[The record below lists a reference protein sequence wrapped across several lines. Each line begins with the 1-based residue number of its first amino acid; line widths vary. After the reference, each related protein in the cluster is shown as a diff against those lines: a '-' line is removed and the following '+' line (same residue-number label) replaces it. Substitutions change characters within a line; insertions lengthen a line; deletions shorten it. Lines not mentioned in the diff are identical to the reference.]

1 MINNMGSTDR
11 LVRLVLA
18 VVLLVLFFADVISG
32 TIGIIGLVVAG
43 IFVVTSFVRF
53 CPLYWP
59 FGISSAKK
67 KE

>member
-1 MINNMGSTDR
+1 MGSTDR

>member
-1 MINNMGSTDR
+1 MGSTDR

-59 FGISSAKK
+59 FDISSAKK